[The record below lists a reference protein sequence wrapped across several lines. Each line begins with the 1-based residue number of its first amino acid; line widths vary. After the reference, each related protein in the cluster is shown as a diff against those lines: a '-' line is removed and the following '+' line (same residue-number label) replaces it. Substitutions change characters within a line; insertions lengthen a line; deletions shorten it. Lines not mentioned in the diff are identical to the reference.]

1 MAASAPAPTAA
12 GRPRGQMRL
21 RPARPEERE
30 DIARAH
36 FDAFGLS
43 PMASLLQGP
52 GGLTEQVVRGFA
64 SDLFPGPDHDEAA
77 KGERLITVAE
87 FVAEDDGSGQQ
98 QQPELVAFAKWIIY
112 RHERTEAQ
120 WDVAEPAVAKEEP
133 DGSCAVVMDAFI
145 GDLRRRAR
153 ALVKGEPYMHL
164 DILACK
170 TAYAGL
176 GAGTALLRSGLEL
189 ADELG
194 LAARLEASPP
204 GYRLYLRHG
213 FEPVA
218 AQDLEITRRWGKAQA
233 AGENWGQENAVEV
246 CGPLAEGCY
255 RTVFMRR
262 PPKAL

>member
-1 MAASAPAPTAA
+1 MAASTSTTAA
-12 GRPRGQMRL
+12 ASRPRGQVRL
-21 RPARPEERE
+21 RPARLEERE
-30 DIARAH
+30 TIARVH
-36 FDAFGLS
+36 FNAFGPS
-43 PMASLLQGP
+43 PMASLLEGP
-52 GGLTEQVVRGFA
+52 GGLTEQAVHGFA
-64 SDLFPGPDHDEAA
+64 SDLFPGPGHDEAA

-87 FVAEDDGSGQQ
+87 FVAEDETGQQ
-98 QQPELVAFAKWIIY
+98 QQPELVAFAKWTIY
-112 RHERTEAQ
+112 RRERTEAQ
-120 WDVAEPAVAKEEP
+120 WDVAEPAVAKEELG
-133 DGSCAVVMDAFI
+133 GSCAVVMDAFI
-145 GDLRRRAR
+145 GDLHRRAR
-153 ALVKGEPYMHL
+153 ALARGEPHMHL
-164 DILACK
+164 NILACK

-218 AQDLEITRRWGKAQA
+218 TQDLEITRRWGKAQA
-233 AGENWGQENAVEV
+233 AGENWGQDNAVEA

-262 PPKAL
+262 SPKAL